1 MLYPIIVLPSIT
13 LLESSSEDTYQKEF
27 TILTSVSE
35 DIVKSYNALSSG
47 DISTAYRN
55 CVSANKNIEKSD
67 TNQVKSISSSY
78 EKSLENLQ
86 ELEVDSS
93 SNILKTVIN
102 DSIFQSEDEEEIE
115 KFLKLRVAYTNSLV
129 TAHRTLL
136 QLNMAFLGI
145 VSKEVKGMPT
155 EVISESIH
163 ELDAISRRLTDVD
176 TDILTLEESVNSFYV
191 REQYLNEALVKTS
204 TVFKLLKFVVKAIA
218 FIAKIY
224 KAIVH
229 FVKLV
234 ISKIKEFFGTLKKVG
249 KWMLKSPLKSA
260 VINEA
265 AKVDKVEFK
274 SFDEFQRKLIGLC
287 DQLSR
292 KIQQEEQKQ
301 SKQLNDLKDFLDKKY
316 KSTNESYITDVEYK
330 QLMLLI

>member
-204 TVFKLLKFVVKAIA
+204 TAFKLLKFVVKAIA

-274 SFDEFQRKLIGLC
+274 SFDEFQRKLIGSC